1 MLRLFPNIRAADDK
15 YSFRN
20 MQNFLQQLQTLLSE
34 KRKTFSW
41 SFIDTLKCA
50 WNLQHFEKKDESPS
64 LLISEIIVSER
75 RCYWNVKKVLLQNT
89 IR

>member
-1 MLRLFPNIRAADDK
+1 MFANTLTADDK

-34 KRKTFSW
+34 KRNAFPL
-41 SFIDTLKCA
+41 FFNEILKFA

-64 LLISEIIVSER
+64 LLFSEIYVAER
-75 RCYWNVKKVLLQNT
+75 RCYWNV
-89 IR
+89 